1 MKTVIVRTSTTNK
14 NRYIFET
21 TISKPYSVVNNIA
34 TYRDTLTH
42 IATIDMLTKEHAEFI
57 RSYLEMM
64 INGNE
69 KE

>member
-1 MKTVIVRTSTTNK
+1 MKTVIVRTSSNHK
-14 NRYIFET
+14 NRYVFET
-21 TISKPYSVVNNIA
+21 TINKPYLVNPNIVA
-34 TYRDTLTH
+34 YRDTLTH
-42 IATIDMLTKEHAEFI
+42 IATIDMLTREHAEFI